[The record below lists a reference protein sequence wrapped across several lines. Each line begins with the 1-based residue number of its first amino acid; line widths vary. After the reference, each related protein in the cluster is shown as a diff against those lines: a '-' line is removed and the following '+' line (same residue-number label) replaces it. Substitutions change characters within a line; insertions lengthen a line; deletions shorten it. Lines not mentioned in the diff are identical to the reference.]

1 MFNLSGER
9 REVGFW
15 EGPQPGDYRDAF
27 DDEEV
32 TVTPGTRFDLAPWA
46 WRVLVA

>member
-1 MFNLSGER
+1 MGRLIR
-9 REVGFW
+9 GFW
-15 EGPQPGDYRDAF
+15 EGPQPGEYRDAF

-32 TVTPGTRFDLAPWA
+32 AVTPGTRLDLAPWA